1 MAKDSIEY
9 KTTKGKAI
17 LKSEVHSLHFTDTY

>member
-17 LKSEVHSLHFTDTY
+17 LKSEVHSHFTDTY